1 MIRGVGVFFLER
13 GLRDVECGGLNGV
26 SRRLSD
32 SPYGIDWVEL
42 NCGEYEEEGRCGNWG
57 KRQSK
62 AWRIWRGEVF
72 VVVLAQHESLELFS
86 TRPSPSTAF
95 QRQPSRNSQGK
106 LYRQVALREEARSSY
121 W

>member
-42 NCGEYEEEGRCGNWG
+42 SCV
-57 KRQSK
+57 S
-62 AWRIWRGEVF
+62 
-72 VVVLAQHESLELFS
+72 
-86 TRPSPSTAF
+86 
-95 QRQPSRNSQGK
+95 
-106 LYRQVALREEARSSY
+106 
-121 W
+121 